1 MHKDGAVYARY
12 VGDAYYRCAAPRVGA
27 VHTCASLRAC
37 VFESLLGRGLCACVC
52 LHARASQC
60 GCCGVSRASR
70 SQLVGRAALATLVPL
85 TRVAVLDC
93 CVCPPHVRAVCRV
106 LPCEAGGRGLD
117 VNPVGLTSTCAYA
130 LADPR
135 VGVWGG
141 QFATHAPPF
150 EIARLGV
157 CMRAV
162 CWCSASRV
170 AV

>member
-1 MHKDGAVYARY
+1 M
-12 VGDAYYRCAAPRVGA
+12 
-27 VHTCASLRAC
+27 
-37 VFESLLGRGLCACVC
+37 
-52 LHARASQC
+52 
-60 GCCGVSRASR
+60 
-70 SQLVGRAALATLVPL
+70 
-85 TRVAVLDC
+85 
-93 CVCPPHVRAVCRV
+93 CRV

-157 CMRAV
+157 CMRAGLLLV
-162 CWCSASRV
+162 QCVSCCRV
-170 AV
+170 RLAGEVSMSIPWA